1 MGERK
6 DRLLASDAYLSLDGR
21 PRVVVLQPEVLVT
34 ELEYV
39 LHLGIEHHSR
49 QGTRSAC
56 QLQPDLL
63 QMVEVDVGVARSV
76 YELPWPESAHL
87 RHHHAEKGVRG
98 YVEGNSKEAVGTTLI
113 QL

>member
-1 MGERK
+1 
-6 DRLLASDAYLSLDGR
+6 
-21 PRVVVLQPEVLVT
+21 
-34 ELEYV
+34 
-39 LHLGIEHHSR
+39 
-49 QGTRSAC
+49 
-56 QLQPDLL
+56 
-63 QMVEVDVGVARSV
+63 MVEVDVGIARSV